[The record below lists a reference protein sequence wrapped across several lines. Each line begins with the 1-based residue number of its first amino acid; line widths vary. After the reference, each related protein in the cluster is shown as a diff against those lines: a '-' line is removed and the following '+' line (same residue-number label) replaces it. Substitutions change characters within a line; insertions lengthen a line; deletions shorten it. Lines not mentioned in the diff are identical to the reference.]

1 MNTRISSIITVIGCC
16 LLAISFTS
24 CNDEWKDEQYEKYI
38 SFKAPI
44 NDNGVTA
51 IYVPYSRH
59 NDDGSLMYGSEG
71 KSSYDLPVIVA
82 GTTTNGSNLTV
93 QVGHS
98 DTLNILNYELF
109 GSPTYRADIIDLYYK
124 DNVFSFIVAIIE
136 MISMFGTG
144 IYFIVINDY
153 TSDVFSMILGVIFL
167 IIGSLRIIDGLGDL
181 VRSAY
186 KRRNQ

>member
-1 MNTRISSIITVIGCC
+1 VVTIAELVVLFYYLFLTKWNVKRNMLRIYICTILVALSASYFISGDVMSDFSCIIFGIVMMV
-16 LLAISFTS
+16 LSFT
-24 CNDEWKDEQYEKYI
+24 
-38 SFKAPI
+38 AL
-44 NDNGVTA
+44 G
-51 IYVPYSRH
+51 R
-59 NDDGSLMYGSEG
+59 
-71 KSSYDLPVIVA
+71 
-82 GTTTNGSNLTV
+82 
-93 QVGHS
+93 
-98 DTLNILNYELF
+98 
-109 GSPTYRADIIDLYYK
+109 IIDLYYK

-144 IYFIVINDY
+144 IYVIVINDY